1 MSAVASPVLRFTKMH
16 GAGNDFVMLDLRA
29 NAPAPDVATLRSIAD
44 RHRGVGCDQVIGIL
58 DPKTSGSVAEYII
71 WNADGSFAEQCGNGA
86 RCVAAWLRKA
96 GATRSDEFTLDSPTG
111 VVAVTM
117 HADNDVTVAL
127 SVPDFAPEHIPLAMS
142 AEQPNYELD
151 VHDMPVR
158 FGAMSMGNPHAL
170 VEVQDIAQAPVHKLG
185 AAMQAM
191 PEFPERVNV
200 GFAQVRARD
209 RIALR
214 VYERGVGET
223 LACGSGACAAVA
235 ILVRQNR
242 VDRDVAV
249 ELPGGTL
256 RIAWPRD
263 DASVSM
269 RGPTAFVFEG
279 EWNP

>member
-1 MSAVASPVLRFTKMH
+1 
-16 GAGNDFVMLDLRA
+16 
-29 NAPAPDVATLRSIAD
+29 
-44 RHRGVGCDQVIGIL
+44 
-58 DPKTSGSVAEYII
+58 
-71 WNADGSFAEQCGNGA
+71 
-86 RCVAAWLRKA
+86 
-96 GATRSDEFTLDSPTG
+96 
-111 VVAVTM
+111 
-117 HADNDVTVAL
+117 
-127 SVPDFAPEHIPLAMS
+127 MS

-158 FGAMSMGNPHAL
+158 FGAVSMGNPHAL
-170 VEVQDIAQAPVHKLG
+170 VEVVDIAQAPVHKLG
-185 AAMQAM
+185 TAMQAM

-242 VDRDVAV
+242 VDREVAV

-263 DASVSM
+263 DAPVSM
-269 RGPTAFVFEG
+269 RGAAAFVFEG

>member
-1 MSAVASPVLRFTKMH
+1 
-16 GAGNDFVMLDLRA
+16 
-29 NAPAPDVATLRSIAD
+29 
-44 RHRGVGCDQVIGIL
+44 
-58 DPKTSGSVAEYII
+58 
-71 WNADGSFAEQCGNGA
+71 
-86 RCVAAWLRKA
+86 
-96 GATRSDEFTLDSPTG
+96 
-111 VVAVTM
+111 
-117 HADNDVTVAL
+117 
-127 SVPDFAPEHIPLAMS
+127 
-142 AEQPNYELD
+142 
-151 VHDMPVR
+151 
-158 FGAMSMGNPHAL
+158 
-170 VEVQDIAQAPVHKLG
+170 
-185 AAMQAM
+185 MQAM

-242 VDRDVAV
+242 VDRDIAV

-263 DASVSM
+263 DAPVSM